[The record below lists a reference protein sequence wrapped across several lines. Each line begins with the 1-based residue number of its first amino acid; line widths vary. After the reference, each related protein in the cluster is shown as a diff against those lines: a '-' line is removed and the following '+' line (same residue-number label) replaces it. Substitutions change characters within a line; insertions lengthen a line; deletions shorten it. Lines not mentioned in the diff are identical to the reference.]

1 MQRRCT
7 QSVCRRVFSIGHN
20 APVRCPYCGAAYPR
34 VQPDPRAARENFG
47 YSVRVD
53 FTDFPNVEIQ
63 QFFPMY
69 RAWPRSFRR
78 QPLAIGNGISQRE
91 AWQLCQRFQMAGIP
105 ADVITTW
112 DAQRQHLAFFRP

>member
-7 QSVCRRVFSIGHN
+7 QSACRRMFPIGHD

-34 VQPDPRAARENFG
+34 VQPDPRALRDTFG

-53 FTDFPNVEIQ
+53 FTGTPGVEVWR
-63 QFFPMY
+63 FFPQY
-69 RAWPRSFRR
+69 RTQYARFRPR
-78 QPLAIGNGISQRE
+78 QMAIYYGASCRE
-91 AWQLCQRFQMAGIP
+91 ARELCRQFRLAGIP

-112 DAQRQHLAFFRP
+112 DAQRQHLSIFRP